1 VAVLIAL
8 LLSLAP
14 VQDDISKWI
23 GRLESESIEERDEA
37 TRRLQTQG
45 VEAIPRLEK
54 ARDAA
59 ADAATKTRIDAIIA
73 AIRKSAE
80 LAKVF
85 GPTKRVTIAAR
96 GKLIKEVLGELRTP
110 GIKRIDPGKLDV
122 ESRIDFQVR
131 NVTWWEALD
140 RLARALKSRY
150 EISWESGDYSIALKP
165 GVEAEGPVLY
175 FEQFRISVAEAKRV
189 DFRTPA
195 GKFEHALVAIEVRHQ
210 ADLISSRCPVAD
222 VVRIDSVV
230 DAKGADALIDP
241 FGLPLRSYD
250 NPLLLSYQA
259 NAWVRHDAPQPLTV
273 SGATDMP
280 FVSETKEIELDLEG
294 DRSRIEVGKAR
305 LTVETFEQTGAGARL
320 TLRAEA
326 KDDKGEEEREE
337 KVPWIMERL
346 DDSSEVV
353 LVDGAGRRHAG
364 SRVSSRGG
372 KDRCAWEITFSTGI
386 EKPKRVVF
394 RWVSEIHRVQIPF
407 RLEGVRLPDRS
418 K

>member
-1 VAVLIAL
+1 MLIAL

-14 VQDDISKWI
+14 VQDDVSKWI

-37 TRRLQTQG
+37 TRRLQSQG

-59 ADAATKTRIDAIIA
+59 ADAATKARLDAIIA

-85 GPTKRVTIAAR
+85 GPTRRVTIAAR

-110 GIKRIDPGKLDV
+110 GIKRIDPGRLDV

-140 RLARALKSRY
+140 RLARILKSRY
-150 EISWESGDYSIALKP
+150 DITWENGDYSIALKP
-165 GVEAEGPVLY
+165 GPEPESPIVY
-175 FEQFRISVAEAKRV
+175 FEQFRISVAETKRV
-189 DFRTPA
+189 ELRTPA
-195 GKFEHALVAIEVRHQ
+195 GRIERAVIAIEVRHQ
-210 ADLISSRCPVAD
+210 ADLRSTNFVNAEC
-222 VVRIDSVV
+222 VRIATVV
-230 DAKGADALIDP
+230 DAKGAGALLDQH
-241 FGLPLRSYD
+241 RSLSTFD
-250 NPLLLSYQA
+250 HPLLLSYQA
-259 NAWVRHDAPQPLTV
+259 NAWVRPDAPQPLTV
-273 SGATDMP
+273 SGVTDMP

-305 LTVETFEQTGAGARL
+305 LAVETFEQTGAGARL

-326 KDDKGEEEREE
+326 KDEKGEEEREE
-337 KVPWIMERL
+337 KVPWIRERL

-364 SRVSSRGG
+364 SKEITRGG
-372 KDRCAWEITFSTGI
+372 GDRCAWEITFSTGI

-394 RWVSEIHRVQIPF
+394 RWATEIHRVEIPF